1 MASNVNPNRLRRLT
15 FLTSRLVLPLLLL
28 FNLLLLGASIYLGYK
43 SANQMRDIVREDF
56 NQQQLA
62 LARHTA
68 GMLEQD
74 LDFLKRELSTL
85 NFSPAIQ
92 YLEPLTWG
100 NRMRATMAS
109 VRLEGVVEI
118 RRVVADGQRAYLVDE
133 RSLEHVITGN
143 FKEDPYLLWA
153 ARPENKG
160 RVLVGPVSTVVPNY
174 MGRLI
179 FIMAIP
185 TYEESADE
193 SHPHPSGNWNGVLV
207 FYIDAHI
214 ITTKFTKNI
223 RSGKT
228 GYAWIVNNEGIFL
241 SHPEQE
247 FIGKNAFTVRK
258 ARMPAISFDAI
269 NEIQREKMLAGK
281 EGWGSYIS
289 GWHGGLEGE
298 IPKLIAYAPVRV
310 GEHIFGKEAERPIT
324 WSVAVV
330 APESE
335 VLGVVHSLYLRQF
348 LIQAIIGLLVLSGT
362 IVVLNFRYERQFS
375 ATLETELERQRE
387 QLQRTEARYQA
398 LVENAQD
405 LIYTVDPQGRIES
418 LNRSAA
424 EFFAKAL
431 ALKHSGEV
439 DPRMFMGWS
448 LEELFSPKS
457 ATFHRE
463 WMEEVQRLGSAPSKR
478 HQVTVGEQDFW
489 FSTSIVGLKDEKG
502 QIYSYEVIS
511 RNITGRKLIEDRMIN
526 MEKLASIGTLA
537 AGVAHEINNPMT
549 VILGFTEH
557 LLEKTEDLPE
567 VHEILEIVEEEGVK
581 CKKIV
586 EKLLTFAR
594 SPEHTEKYADINAL
608 LERMLSVIKNT
619 LLTKKIN
626 LVSNFAPDLPRVNGD
641 PTELQQVFINLVN
654 NAMDAMKGGGELN
667 VSTRLSQD
675 GKRVLIEVADT
686 GNGIPEDIQ
695 ARIFDPFFT
704 TKPPGVGTGLGLSIV
719 YGIISKFGGT
729 ITCKSFPAENYPD
742 KHGTTFTVALPV
754 APAEELQPEPET
766 RPAASPGLFSPLSVR
781 RRAGPG

>member
-1 MASNVNPNRLRRLT
+1 MANHVKPNPSRRLT
-15 FLTSRLVLPLLLL
+15 FLSSRLVLPVLLL

-92 YLEPLTWG
+92 YLEPLTWA
-100 NRMRATMAS
+100 NRMRATLAS
-109 VRLEGVVEI
+109 VRLDGVVQI
-118 RRVVADGQRAYLVDE
+118 RRILADGQRAYLVDE
-133 RSLEHVITGN
+133 RSVEHAITGT
-143 FKEDPYLLWA
+143 FKDDPYLRWA
-153 ARPENKG
+153 GRPENKG
-160 RVLVGPVSTVVPNY
+160 RVLVGPVSGEVPNY

-179 FIMAIP
+179 FLMAVP

-193 SHPHPSGNWNGVLV
+193 SHPHPSGAWNGALV
-207 FYIDAHI
+207 FYIDAQV
-214 ITTKFTKNI
+214 ITTKFTRNI

-241 SHPEQE
+241 THPERD

-298 IPKLIAYAPVRV
+298 IPKLIAYAPVLV
-310 GEHIFGKEAERPIT
+310 GEYTLGPETRRAVT

-335 VLGVVHSLYLRQF
+335 VLDVVHSVYLRQF
-348 LIQAIIGLLVLSGT
+348 LIQVIIGLLVLSGT
-362 IVVLNFRYERQFS
+362 IVVLNFRYEQQFS
-375 ATLETELERQRE
+375 ATLEVELARQKV

-405 LIYTVDPQGRIES
+405 LIYTVDPQWRIES
-418 LNRSAA
+418 LNYSAA
-424 EFFAKAL
+424 ELFIKAL
-431 ALKHSGEV
+431 GLKHSGRA
-439 DPRMFMGWS
+439 DPRMFIGWS
-448 LEELFSPKS
+448 LDDIFSPKS
-457 ATFHRE
+457 AAFHRE
-463 WMEEVQRLGSAPSKR
+463 WMEEVVNKGWAPSKR
-478 HQVTVGEQDFW
+478 HQVTVGDQEFW
-489 FSTSIVGLKDEKG
+489 FSTSIVGLKDEEG
-502 QIYSYEVIS
+502 RIYAFEVIS

-526 MEKLASIGTLA
+526 MEKLAAIGTLA

-557 LLEKTEDLPE
+557 LLEKTENLPE
-567 VHEILEIVEEEGVK
+567 VHEILEIVEEEGQK

-594 SPEHTEKYADINAL
+594 TPERTEESADINAL
-608 LERMLSVIKNT
+608 LEKMLGVVKNT
-619 LLTKKIN
+619 LLTKKIS
-626 LVSNFAPDLPRVNGD
+626 LFSEFSPGLPRVNGD

-654 NAMDAMKGGGELN
+654 NAMDAMKGGGELR

-675 GKRVLIEVADT
+675 RKRVNIEVADT

-695 ARIFDPFFT
+695 AKIFDPFFT
-704 TKPPGVGTGLGLSIV
+704 TKPPGAGTGLGLSIA
-719 YGIISKFGGT
+719 YGIVSKFGGT
-729 ITCKSFPAENYPD
+729 ITCKSFPAKEYPD
-742 KHGTTFTVALPV
+742 KHGTIFTVSLPV
-754 APAEELQPEPET
+754 APEKEGQQEQAEP
-766 RPAASPGLFSPLSVR
+766 
-781 RRAGPG
+781 